1 MSDLYLFTLYS
12 SICSYLYKMN
22 IGFLE
27 IFEKGS
33 VGNEAGGW
41 SMY

>member
-1 MSDLYLFTLYS
+1 MD
-12 SICSYLYKMN
+12 

-41 SMY
+41 SMYRVENNLD